1 MADKDPKKTQ
11 PAAIT
16 TPGLADKDLKK
27 TQQATLTATGI
38 ADKELKKS
46 ESGSVT
52 ISEADKYPGVEIA
65 FDLTVDS
72 CESIIKRLDVMDGRL
87 QTILAF
93 AATTT
98 AIVPSVANS
107 RGLTFRSNWLY
118 AALGLFVAQLLIG
131 TITRS
136 FGYIKL
142 VRPHVLWD
150 RWLEK
155 EPWVFKKD
163 YVFFAKQHFDHNANL
178 LRRRWWLML
187 LISFLF
193 FIEVILLVA
202 WIATAQIPQIS
213 RST

>member
-1 MADKDPKKTQ
+1 MVADKGLNKAE
-11 PAAIT
+11 PAAV
-16 TPGLADKDLKK
+16 LN
-27 TQQATLTATGI
+27 
-38 ADKELKKS
+38 
-46 ESGSVT
+46 
-52 ISEADKYPGVEIA
+52 SEAEKYPGVELA
-65 FDLTVDS
+65 YDLSVDA

-107 RGLTFRSNWLY
+107 RGLTFRSKWLY
-118 AALGLFVAQLLIG
+118 AALALFVVQLLVG
-131 TITRS
+131 TIARS

-142 VRPHVLWD
+142 IRPHVLWD

-155 EPWVFKKD
+155 DPWSFKKD
-163 YVFFAKQHFDHNANL
+163 YVFFAKQHFDHNAAL

-193 FIEVILLVA
+193 FVEVILLVV
-202 WIATAQIPQIS
+202 WIAAAQVPKS
-213 RST
+213 S

>member
-1 MADKDPKKTQ
+1 MADKDLTKTET
-11 PAAIT
+11 AAV
-16 TPGLADKDLKK
+16 K
-27 TQQATLTATGI
+27 T
-38 ADKELKKS
+38 
-46 ESGSVT
+46 
-52 ISEADKYPGVEIA
+52 SEAETYPGVELA
-65 FDLTVDS
+65 YDLTVNA

-131 TITRS
+131 TIARS

-142 VRPHVLWD
+142 VRPQVLWE

-155 EPWVFKKD
+155 DTWLFKKD
-163 YVFFAKQHFDHNANL
+163 YVFFGKQHFDHNAAL

-193 FIEVILLVA
+193 FIEVILLVV
-202 WIATAQIPQIS
+202 WIATAQIPK
-213 RST
+213 ST

>member
-1 MADKDPKKTQ
+1 M
-11 PAAIT
+11 
-16 TPGLADKDLKK
+16 
-27 TQQATLTATGI
+27 
-38 ADKELKKS
+38 ADKELKKP
-46 ESGSVT
+46 EPPQVPAT
-52 ISEADKYPGVEIA
+52 EAQRYPGVEPA
-65 FDLTVDS
+65 FDLTVDA

-93 AATTT
+93 SATTT

-131 TITRS
+131 TIARS
-136 FGYIKL
+136 FGTIKL
-142 VRPHVLWD
+142 VRPDVLWQ

-155 EPWVFKKD
+155 DTWLFKKD
-163 YVFFAKQHFDHNANL
+163 YVFFAKQHFEHNAAL

-193 FIEVILLVA
+193 FIEVLLLVV
-202 WIATAQIPQIS
+202 WIAAAQLPKS
-213 RST
+213 G